1 MRNVRY
7 AVALGSTLLA
17 VSLSAQQPAPSP
29 APAAGAEQAT
39 PAAALKDQVLKE
51 TAAQPGQYAY
61 APGSRRDPFISLL
74 VNVGP
79 SVAGQVRPVG
89 MPGFLIQELALKGIV
104 KDQSG
109 YIALL
114 LGTDGKSYFA
124 RIGQRFFDGVL
135 VAMDAGT
142 VTFRQ
147 EVTDPL
153 SPVKTR
159 DVKKSLY
166 SSEEARQ

>member
-1 MRNVRY
+1 MRHPRY
-7 AVALGSTLLA
+7 AFAVAGLLA
-17 VSLSAQQPAPSP
+17 ASLSAQQPAPPSP
-29 APAAGAEQAT
+29 APAASAEQ
-39 PAAALKDQVLKE
+39 PAGGLKDQVLKE
-51 TAAQPGQYAY
+51 TAPQAGQYSY
-61 APGSRRDPFISLL
+61 APGGRRDPFISLL

-79 SVAGQVRPVG
+79 SEGGKVRPAG
-89 MPGFLIQELALKGIV
+89 MQGFLIQELALKGIV

-135 VAMDAGT
+135 VAMDAASA
-142 VTFRQ
+142 TFRQ